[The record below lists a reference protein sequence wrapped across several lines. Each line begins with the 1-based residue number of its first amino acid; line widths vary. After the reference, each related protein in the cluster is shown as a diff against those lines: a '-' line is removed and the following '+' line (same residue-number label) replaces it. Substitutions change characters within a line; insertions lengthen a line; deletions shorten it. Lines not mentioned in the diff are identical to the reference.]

1 MENMTYNDLSVED
14 REFAEAMKTI
24 RQTNRAGYLS
34 VLCMMAAGL
43 SRPLSEFP
51 ALLKEL
57 SDASKGEFKRA
68 IRVIRQ
74 IQSEHSDPEYLDRVV
89 EYIRREW
96 LGQKVSVA

>member
-1 MENMTYNDLSVED
+1 MEKRKYSDLSMED

-34 VLCMMAAGL
+34 ILCMMAAGS

-74 IQSEHSDPEYLDRVV
+74 TQSEYIDPEYLDRVV

-96 LGQKVSVA
+96 LGRVLSAT

>member
-1 MENMTYNDLSVED
+1 MEKMKYSDLSVED
-14 REFAEAMKTI
+14 REFVEGMKNI

-34 VLCMMAAGL
+34 ILCMMAAGS

-74 IQSEHSDPEYLDRVV
+74 IQSEHSDPEHLDCVV

-96 LGQKVSVA
+96 LGHKVSAA